1 MITEKLL
8 KRLLLTK
15 FSDTNQS
22 YQFDHEFWNESEE
35 TLKNKMMTKKEF
47 LKSNYFKILLS
58 VLGLVIAI
66 GIWRN
71 GYHFGQWLHQ
81 YING

>member
-1 MITEKLL
+1 
-8 KRLLLTK
+8 
-15 FSDTNQS
+15 
-22 YQFDHEFWNESEE
+22 
-35 TLKNKMMTKKEF
+35 MMTKKEF